1 MVSSSQSAT
10 WDSDSDDKR
19 RGMQAD
25 TRSTHP
31 NICPSPH
38 GCRSHPSGFPLRA
51 NHPWCLH
58 TPPLPAAGKDSFLSH
73 GCSINNR
80 KVIPSFWSRIWVN
93 LTEPSWTFHTASKAS
108 KTTGPGS
115 WCLADHKPGVHAW
128 FQPVFVDAAGPV
140 EVLGGLGPGHI
151 EAPVELQD
159 PASAH
164 TANVRIRKDTPL
176 PNPTKQ
182 IMKPSMS
189 PSYTSNHAAK
199 SATVRDFLHRQL
211 ATEKSTRI
219 Q

>member
-1 MVSSSQSAT
+1 M
-10 WDSDSDDKR
+10 
-19 RGMQAD
+19 
-25 TRSTHP
+25 
-31 NICPSPH
+31 
-38 GCRSHPSGFPLRA
+38 
-51 NHPWCLH
+51 
-58 TPPLPAAGKDSFLSH
+58 AGEDSFLSH
-73 GCSINNR
+73 EFCVNNSIH
-80 KVIPSFWSRIWVN
+80 SWFSARIQPAKQ
-93 LTEPSWTFHTASKAS
+93 LAT
-108 KTTGPGS
+108 KTPGS
-115 WCLADHKPGVHAW
+115 GGIFPWCLADHKPGVHAW
-128 FQPVFVDAAGPV
+128 FQPVFVDAAVPF
-140 EVLGGLGPGHI
+140 EVLRGLGPGHI